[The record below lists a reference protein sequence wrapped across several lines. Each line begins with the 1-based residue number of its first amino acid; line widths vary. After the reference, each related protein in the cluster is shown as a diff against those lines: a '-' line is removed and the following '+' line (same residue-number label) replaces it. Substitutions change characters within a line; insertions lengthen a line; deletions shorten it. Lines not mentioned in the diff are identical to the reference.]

1 MFGLIG
7 HSTSFE
13 EARAKA
19 RTLGFEEFADGD
31 LDVSG
36 HDSGLLVVLGGV
48 SSELKNLGCEVL
60 KHCSKV
66 DWGTSSNS
74 FSVSA

>member
-1 MFGLIG
+1 MDVWKN
-7 HSTSFE
+7 TSGSDGGVGE
-13 EARAKA
+13 KSVE
-19 RTLGFEEFADGD
+19 LLVVSDGD

-66 DWGTSSNS
+66 DWSTGSDSLA
-74 FSVSA
+74 VSA